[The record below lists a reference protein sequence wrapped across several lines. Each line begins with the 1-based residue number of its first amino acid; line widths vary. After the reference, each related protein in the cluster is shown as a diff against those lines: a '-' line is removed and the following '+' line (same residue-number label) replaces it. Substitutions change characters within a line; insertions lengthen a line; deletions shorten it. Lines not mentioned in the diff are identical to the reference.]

1 MPRTTVSDAITT
13 TAVILFILALAGD
26 PTDTGKDWF
35 IRAVCVYPFTHLAW
49 REYRRNR

>member
-1 MPRTTVSDAITT
+1 MTRTNTTDAFITT
-13 TAVILFILALAGD
+13 CLILFVLAILGD

-49 REYRRNR
+49 REYRRQN